1 MMDYNNSI
9 AMSSSMPN
17 LPSFG
22 CHERKMHCMLSDSM
36 IDKCR
41 MVPHKLDMP
50 IFVDGPVNNTIS
62 SPLIML
68 PGMIPH
74 EHSRIVMPTHRR
86 LQRQINQQT
95 RFDPDLID
103 ANYND
108 LQNGQSIFK
117 KVKKGLGRFGRYVR
131 RGLRDL
137 WCLQVESQTS
147 M

>member
-1 MMDYNNSI
+1 
-9 AMSSSMPN
+9 
-17 LPSFG
+17 
-22 CHERKMHCMLSDSM
+22 
-36 IDKCR
+36 
-41 MVPHKLDMP
+41 
-50 IFVDGPVNNTIS
+50 
-62 SPLIML
+62 ML

-74 EHSRIVMPTHRR
+74 EHSRIVMPTRRR
-86 LQRQINQQT
+86 LRRQINQQT

>member
-1 MMDYNNSI
+1 M
-9 AMSSSMPN
+9 
-17 LPSFG
+17 
-22 CHERKMHCMLSDSM
+22 
-36 IDKCR
+36 KCR

-74 EHSRIVMPTHRR
+74 EHSRIVMPTRRR

-103 ANYND
+103 ANYNTTN
-108 LQNGQSIFK
+108 LS
-117 KVKKGLGRFGRYVR
+117 VL
-131 RGLRDL
+131 
-137 WCLQVESQTS
+137 VERNVQIYRVLFLPF
-147 M
+147 